1 VTLHGRLRP
10 WVSAKDII
18 LELLRRFGVKWGR
31 GKTLEYGGPA
41 LGSLTVPE
49 RATIANMGTEL
60 GLTSSVFPSDKQAR
74 AFLAGQGRLKQ
85 WRELRAD
92 GGAAYADVIDIK
104 LGDLEPLVAVP
115 HSPGNVRTVKELEGL
130 KVDQVCLGSCTNSSL
145 RDMLEAAAMLKGRR
159 IPPGVSLT
167 VSPGSMQV
175 LRMMAAGGALG
186 RMLAAGARVLEN
198 ACGPCIGMGQAP
210 PSGGVSLRTFNR
222 NFMGRAGTPDA
233 LVYLCSPAVAVAS
246 ALEGRIADPRRIG
259 RPPAVTMPRRFLV
272 DDSMVVPPPRRE
284 KSIRVIKGP
293 NIKPLPRFRRL
304 PDRSEGEVLLV
315 CGDNVSTDD
324 IMPAGAKLLPLRS
337 NIPALAAHAFERLDP
352 SFAARAARA
361 GTGFVV
367 AGENYGQGS
376 SREHAAMVPRFLGI
390 AAVIARSFARIHMAN
405 LVNFGIVPLVA
416 ERAAD
421 LGSIRRGDRLAME
434 GLRRA
439 VGSGGTVVIRNLT
452 RRKAITAR
460 LPVGGRGRNVLLA
473 GGLLNLIKK
482 QSGSSRLNR
491 SSRPSR

>member
-1 VTLHGRLRP
+1 
-10 WVSAKDII
+10 
-18 LELLRRFGVKWGR
+18 
-31 GKTLEYGGPA
+31 
-41 LGSLTVPE
+41 
-49 RATIANMGTEL
+49 
-60 GLTSSVFPSDKQAR
+60 
-74 AFLAGQGRLKQ
+74 
-85 WRELRAD
+85 
-92 GGAAYADVIDIK
+92 
-104 LGDLEPLVAVP
+104 
-115 HSPGNVRTVKELEGL
+115 
-130 KVDQVCLGSCTNSSL
+130 
-145 RDMLEAAAMLKGRR
+145 
-159 IPPGVSLT
+159 
-167 VSPGSMQV
+167 
-175 LRMMAAGGALG
+175 
-186 RMLAAGARVLEN
+186 
-198 ACGPCIGMGQAP
+198 
-210 PSGGVSLRTFNR
+210 
-222 NFMGRAGTPDA
+222 
-233 LVYLCSPAVAVAS
+233 
-246 ALEGRIADPRRIG
+246 
-259 RPPAVTMPRRFLV
+259 MPRRFLV